1 MAQDVVVGGR
11 WCEQGSSCASK
22 CVCNYLVETEDA
34 WACVHRRSKK
44 DGVANLF
51 HIPREGRGHGED
63 HRLDR
68 TISCASVK
76 RSSLPKIR

>member
-1 MAQDVVVGGR
+1 MRPQ
-11 WCEQGSSCASK
+11 E
-22 CVCNYLVETEDA
+22 
-34 WACVHRRSKK
+34 

-76 RSSLPKIR
+76 RSSFPKIR